1 MTETGDPSVPVP
13 AFSRWGLRLAL
24 FAIVA
29 AYFFMSYCIL
39 RALLAEYGVAIA
51 TIAKAAIATAA
62 MATFI
67 VWAVPLADL
76 AEILHRHLL
85 PQRRAARGRC
95 AACGYYLREGGA
107 RCPECGFDGP
117 TPGPWH
123 LKWSSARRFSIMLL
137 FGWLLGCAAGEA
149 WIAADERRFSQEAA
163 ALLEAQAARAI
174 ARGQSQVVD
183 PYQRPRI
190 WPAQFAM
197 LIAES
202 DGSIVAID
210 PFHSPRIE
218 GWKPRRD
225 DTDSDRIRGD

>member
-1 MTETGDPSVPVP
+1 MSQPSERSIPVP
-13 AFSRWGLRLAL
+13 AASRWGLRLAL
-24 FAIVA
+24 FAVVA
-29 AYFFMSYCIL
+29 TYFFMCYCIL
-39 RALLAEYGVAIA
+39 RALLAEYGVATS

-95 AACGYYLREGGA
+95 AACGYDLREGGT
-107 RCPECGFDGP
+107 RCPECGFEGP
-117 TPGPWH
+117 TPVPWH

-137 FGWLLGCAAGEA
+137 LGWILGCVAGEA
-149 WIAADERRFSQEAA
+149 WIASDERRFRQEAHVA
-163 ALLEAQAARAI
+163 FEAETARAI
-174 ARGQSQVVD
+174 ARGQASAAD
-183 PYQRPRI
+183 PYQRPRV
-190 WPAQFAM
+190 WPAQFAT
-197 LIAES
+197 LLAES

-225 DTDSDRIRGD
+225 ETDSDRIRGD

>member
-85 PQRRAARGRC
+85 PQRRAARGR
-95 AACGYYLREGGA
+95 
-107 RCPECGFDGP
+107 
-117 TPGPWH
+117 
-123 LKWSSARRFSIMLL
+123 
-137 FGWLLGCAAGEA
+137 
-149 WIAADERRFSQEAA
+149 
-163 ALLEAQAARAI
+163 
-174 ARGQSQVVD
+174 
-183 PYQRPRI
+183 
-190 WPAQFAM
+190 
-197 LIAES
+197 
-202 DGSIVAID
+202 
-210 PFHSPRIE
+210 
-218 GWKPRRD
+218 
-225 DTDSDRIRGD
+225 

>member
-1 MTETGDPSVPVP
+1 
-13 AFSRWGLRLAL
+13 
-24 FAIVA
+24 
-29 AYFFMSYCIL
+29 
-39 RALLAEYGVAIA
+39 
-51 TIAKAAIATAA
+51 
-62 MATFI
+62 
-67 VWAVPLADL
+67 
-76 AEILHRHLL
+76 
-85 PQRRAARGRC
+85 
-95 AACGYYLREGGA
+95 
-107 RCPECGFDGP
+107 
-117 TPGPWH
+117 
-123 LKWSSARRFSIMLL
+123 MLL